1 MTFFVIN
8 GMHKYIIFF
17 FNITILLSGLFF
29 AAPADAQQPYS
40 AHSKLAAGSWYK
52 ISISETGVYKLTAA
66 DLPALNGTIC
76 SKIALYGNE
85 GKMMNASNTSP
96 RPDDL
101 EPVAIEVHDANSN
114 GLFEAEDYL
123 LFYAEGPDVWRYS
136 SRDQRFEY
144 VVHAYANNNFYY
156 LNCDQEPLPDEE
168 LRITD
173 CPQMESNQADITR
186 NTVAVYYGEENINT
200 HKTGQIWVTDKFSSS
215 TNKKNYTIK
224 VPGMTASSRILARY
238 GLASVST
245 SSSEFTV
252 KYGNDANRY
261 SFSTITNYIAAT
273 ESYTSS
279 MNGSFNVSITY
290 TPHESNAAGYLD
302 FIEINCEEPLTRL
315 EGQFFIRN
323 TKNLGAD
330 NISRFVVDG
339 NGDGL
344 KVWDITNP
352 LQPMNQELATP
363 SSSQFSF
370 IASTAEPRSYI
381 AFALSDILRPTD
393 ITLIENQD
401 IHGAEVPEYVI
412 VSHEDFMSQARRL
425 AQIHYDNEGL
435 SYLVVTQEQVF
446 NEFSS
451 GKKDPMAIR
460 QMLRCLRAKSDDSL
474 RPRYLLLFGKGT
486 YDNRDHLGL
495 GMSTVVTY
503 ETPSSFNNENGSY
516 PSDDLY
522 GYIDDRAV
530 DEFDGLMSV
539 SVGRLPAKDAA
550 QAEHLVDKI
559 EGYILRRD
567 LERNDIRGDWRNYVA
582 LLADDADPSCPG
594 DTNFA
599 SDSEITAQLIK
610 RKYPQYNIDRIYADS
625 YPQQSGADGSY
636 YPDVNNALNQRMD
649 YGCILLN
656 YIGHGSSGYIGTE
669 RYMQLTDIERYAN
682 TDRLPFFVTSTCS
695 FGRYDMTD
703 DICGSEAFVLADAAG
718 IGIVAAARP
727 IVHMRSFNTDLCL
740 SALNPDN
747 SIGDALRH
755 AKNAY
760 GSHHSI
766 TLIGDPAL
774 RLSIPRN
781 EIVVT
786 NINGRPVSP
795 EVTDS
800 AEVLSSVTVEGEIR
814 DHDGNLRTDFDGSI
828 YPIVFDR
835 EVKCRTL
842 ANDNDSTEID
852 FSQQKSILFKGHSTV
867 SGGKFSYTFTIPRDV
882 AYRYDYA
889 KLSHYARSNDDD
901 ATGQYGNIM
910 FGGFNEDLVIE
921 EVHPVVELY
930 INDTNFRNGAIT
942 NETPT
947 LYARLSDAV
956 GINAAGSGLGHDI
969 TATID
974 NNPYSTVSLND
985 FFEPDIAD
993 SRNGEVRYTLGKL
1006 DEGEHTLT
1014 LKCWNIYNYS
1024 GSATIRFRVANDR
1037 SKEIGSFTAA
1047 PNPAHDQTVIR
1058 IEHNQPGSITAA
1070 HIDIFDMRG
1079 SLVRQFDAD
1088 TTDASCTIAIPWNFT
1103 ASNGAIL
1110 PRSIYV
1116 ARVTLTTTDGSKI
1129 SQIAKIIRN

>member
-1 MTFFVIN
+1 MN
-8 GMHKYIIFF
+8 KYLIFL
-17 FNITILLSGLFF
+17 FNIALLMTGLF
-29 AAPADAQQPYS
+29 ATATAEAQQPYS
-40 AHSKLAAGSWYK
+40 AHSKLATGSWYK
-52 ISISETGVYKLTAA
+52 IPISETGVYKITTA
-66 DLPALNGTIC
+66 DLPALDGAVC
-76 SKIALYGNE
+76 SNIAIYGSD
-85 GKMMNASNTSP
+85 GRMMYASNTSLHL
-96 RPDDL
+96 DDL
-101 EPVAIEVHDANSN
+101 KAVAIEVYDANHN
-114 GLFEAEDYL
+114 GSFEAEDYL
-123 LFYAEGPDVWRYS
+123 LFYAEGPDVWRYV

-144 VVHAYANNNFYY
+144 NVHAYANNNFYY
-156 LNCDQEPLPDEE
+156 LCFDQSAPSDEN

-173 CPQMESNQADITR
+173 CPLLESNQLDITR
-186 NTVAVYYGEENINT
+186 NTMAVYYGKENINT

-215 TNKKNYTIK
+215 TPKRSYTIP
-224 VPGMTASSRILARY
+224 VPGMT
-238 GLASVST
+238 ST
-245 SSSEFTV
+245 SLILTRIGMASISSNSSEFTV
-252 KYGNDANRY
+252 KYGNNSDSY
-261 SFSTITNYIAAT
+261 SFSSVTNYIAAT
-273 ESYTSS
+273 ESYTATGG
-279 MNGSFNVSITY
+279 GSLSISLSY
-290 TPHESNAAGYLD
+290 TPYDNNSAGYLD
-302 FIEINCEEPLTRL
+302 YIEINCEEPLARL

-330 NISRFVVDG
+330 NVSRYVVDG
-339 NGDGL
+339 NGNGL
-344 KVWDITNP
+344 KVWDVTDP
-352 LQPMNQELATP
+352 VQPMSQSLTIASN
-363 SSSQFSF
+363 SQFSF
-370 IASTAEPRSYI
+370 VAATAEPRSYI
-381 AFALSDILRPTD
+381 AFAPGDAFRPTGIAHID
-393 ITLIENQD
+393 NQD
-401 IHGAEVPEYVI
+401 IHGAAVPEYVI
-412 VSHEDFMSQARRL
+412 VSHDDFLPQANRL

-435 SYLVVTQEQVF
+435 SYLVVSQDQVF

-460 QMLRCLRAKSDDSL
+460 QMLRCMRSKSGDSL

-486 YDNRDHLGL
+486 YDNRDHLSQGL
-495 GMSTVVTY
+495 RTVVTY
-503 ETPSSFNNENGSY
+503 ETPSSFDNENGSY

-539 SVGRLPAKDAA
+539 SVGRLPAKDAS
-550 QAEHLVDKI
+550 QAEHLVNKI
-559 EGYILRRD
+559 ERYILRKD

-610 RKYPQYNIDRIYADS
+610 QKYPQYNIDRIYADA

-656 YIGHGSSGYIGTE
+656 YIGHGSTGYIGTE

-695 FGRYDMTD
+695 FGRYDLTD
-703 DICGSEAFVLADAAG
+703 EMCGSEGFVLADAAG

-727 IVHMRSFNTDLCL
+727 IVHMQNFNTNLCL
-740 SALNPDN
+740 YALNPGN

-755 AKNAY
+755 AKNRY

-766 TLIGDPAL
+766 TLMGDPAL

-786 NINGRPVSP
+786 HINGRPVSP

-835 EVKCRTL
+835 ESRCRTL

-852 FSQQKSILFKGHSTV
+852 FSQQKSVLFKGHSTV
-867 SGGKFSYTFTIPRDV
+867 SGGKFSYTFIIPRDV

-889 KLSHYARSNDDD
+889 KLSHYARSKDDD

-921 EVHPVVELY
+921 EVHPTVELY
-930 INDTNFRNGAIT
+930 ISDTNFRSGAVT

-1037 SKEIGSFTAA
+1037 TIEIGSCTAA

-1058 IEHNQPGSITAA
+1058 IEHNQPDNLASA

-1079 SLVRQFDAD
+1079 SLVRQFDASAID
-1088 TTDASCTIAIPWNFT
+1088 GTCTIAIPWNFT
-1103 ASNGAIL
+1103 AANGAIL
-1110 PRSIYV
+1110 PRSIYIV
-1116 ARVTLTTTDGSKI
+1116 RATLTTQDGNKVSKI
-1129 SQIAKIIRN
+1129 SKIVRN

>member
-1 MTFFVIN
+1 
-8 GMHKYIIFF
+8 MHKYIIFF
-17 FNITILLSGLFF
+17 FNISLLISGL
-29 AAPADAQQPYS
+29 
-40 AHSKLAAGSWYK
+40 LAATSVNAQPSYSTHSRLASGSWYK
-52 ISISETGVYKLTAA
+52 IPISEAGVYKLTTA
-66 DLPALNGTIC
+66 DLPALNGATC
-76 SKIALYGNE
+76 SNIALYGNE
-85 GKMMNASNTSP
+85 GLMMNVGNTAP
-96 RPDDL
+96 HPDDL
-101 EPVAIEVHDANSN
+101 EPVAIEVFDANSN
-114 GLFEAEDYL
+114 GLFEAADYL
-123 LFYAEGPDVWRYS
+123 LFYAEGADVWRYV

-144 VVHAYANNNFYY
+144 DVHAYANNNFYY
-156 LNCDQEPLPDEE
+156 LNFDQESRADEG
-168 LRITD
+168 LRVSAS
-173 CPQMESNQADITR
+173 PVLESNQFDITH

-215 TNKKNYTIK
+215 TNKRNYTIN
-224 VPGMTASSRILARY
+224 VPGMTSNSLILARY
-238 GLASVST
+238 GLASI
-245 SSSEFTV
+245 SSSSSDFTV
-252 KYGNDANRY
+252 KYGNHSN
-261 SFSTITNYIAAT
+261 SFNFSNATSYLAAT
-273 ESYTSS
+273 DSYSATSG
-279 MNGSFNVSITY
+279 GSLDLSLTY
-290 TPHESNAAGYLD
+290 TYRESNAAGYLD

-315 EGQFFIRN
+315 NGQFYIRN
-323 TKNLGAD
+323 TKNIASGSV
-330 NISRFVVDG
+330 SRFVVEG
-339 NGDGL
+339 NGNGL
-344 KVWDITNP
+344 KIWDITNP
-352 LQPMNQELATP
+352 LQPMMQDLTIS

-370 IASTAEPRSYI
+370 VASTSEVRSYI
-381 AFALSDILRPTD
+381 AFSLNDVFRPTG
-393 ITLIENQD
+393 ITPIDNQD
-401 IHGAEVPEYVI
+401 IHGSEVPQYVI
-412 VSHEDFMSQARRL
+412 VSHEDFLPQANRL
-425 AQIHYDNEGL
+425 GQIHYDNEGL
-435 SYLVVTQEQVF
+435 SYIALSQEQVF

-451 GKKDPMAIR
+451 GKKDPVAIR
-460 QMLRCLRAKSDDSL
+460 QMLRCMRAKSGDSL

-486 YDNRDHLGL
+486 YDNRDHLNQGL
-495 GMSTVVTY
+495 KTVVTY

-516 PSDDLY
+516 PSDDIY

-539 SVGRLPAKDAA
+539 SVGRLPAKDAV

-559 EGYILRRD
+559 EGYILRND
-567 LERNDIRGDWRNYVA
+567 LKRSDIRGDWRNYVT

-594 DTNFA
+594 DTDFA
-599 SDSEITAQLIK
+599 SDSEITAQRIK
-610 RKYPQYNIDRIYADS
+610 KKYPQYNIDRIYADS

-636 YPDVNNALNQRMD
+636 YPDVNNALNQRME

-703 DICGSEAFVLADAAG
+703 EVCGSEAFVLADAAG

-727 IVHMRSFNTDLCL
+727 IVHVQSFNTNLCL
-740 SALNPDN
+740 YALNPN
-747 SIGDALRH
+747 NRIGDALRQ

-760 GSHHSI
+760 GSHHCI
-766 TLIGDPAL
+766 TLMGDPAI
-774 RLSIPRN
+774 RLSIPQN

-786 NINGRPVSP
+786 SINGRPVSP

-800 AEVLSSVTVEGEIR
+800 AEVLSSVTIEGEVR

-842 ANDNDSTEID
+842 ANDNDSTEVD

-867 SGGKFSYTFTIPRDV
+867 SGGRFSYTFTIPRDV

-889 KLSHYARSNDDD
+889 KLSHYARSADDD
-901 ATGQYGNIM
+901 ATGQYSNIM

-921 EVHPVVELY
+921 EVHPTVELY
-930 INDTNFRNGAIT
+930 LNDTNFRDGAIT

-1037 SKEIGSFTAA
+1037 SVEVGSFTAA
-1047 PNPAHDQTVIR
+1047 PNPAHDLTTIR
-1058 IEHNQPGSITAA
+1058 IEHNQPGNITSA

-1079 SLVRQFDAD
+1079 SLVRQLDA
-1088 TTDASCTIAIPWNFT
+1088 AAISESCTIAIPWNFT
-1103 ASNGAIL
+1103 ASNGVVL
-1110 PRSIYV
+1110 PRSIYI
-1116 ARVTLTTTDGSKI
+1116 ARVTLTTKDGNKI
-1129 SQIAKIIRN
+1129 SQIAKIVRN